1 MLTST
6 QRVISYTNFKPIFA
20 DRNLDKYGFKLN
32 AGILAWTSLSR
43 LQNQRR
49 EMYSQHQSQ
58 SQSHPGKS
66 KRKEQSRTRLAKAKM
81 ISVATPMFAEKG
93 YGATSISEIEIKA
106 NVKRGMLVYHFKT
119 KRNLWM
125 EVADHVFAPVVAKR
139 WEEKAQESL
148 TKHTSPKEK
157 VEKLIREYV
166 RTAAEFPEIDHFYRK
181 VSCETSWRLEYLV
194 TNYLRPEKDY
204 LEQINAETL
213 WQDPRDLMHWY
224 YILYSSCSAIFSSA
238 PECRVLFGI
247 NSLDKEIVEH
257 YADILVNL
265 LLNNSLKT
273 S

>member
-1 MLTST
+1 
-6 QRVISYTNFKPIFA
+6 
-20 DRNLDKYGFKLN
+20 
-32 AGILAWTSLSR
+32 
-43 LQNQRR
+43 
-49 EMYSQHQSQ
+49 MYSQAQH
-58 SQSHPGKS
+58 HPGEP

-81 ISVATPMFAEKG
+81 IRVATPMFAEKG
-93 YGATSISEIEIKA
+93 YGATSVSEIEIKA

-125 EVADHVFAPVVAKR
+125 EVADRVFAPVAKR
-139 WEEKAQESL
+139 WEEKPQGSLAQH
-148 TKHTSPKEK
+148 KSPKEK
-157 VEKLIREYV
+157 VEILIRDYV
-166 RTAAEFPEIDHFYRK
+166 RTAAEFPEIGHFYRK

-194 TNYLRPEKDY
+194 TNYLQPEKDY

-238 PECRVLFGI
+238 PECKMQFGI

-257 YADILVNL
+257 HADILVNL
-265 LLNNSLKT
+265 LLNNSPKP

>member
-1 MLTST
+1 
-6 QRVISYTNFKPIFA
+6 
-20 DRNLDKYGFKLN
+20 
-32 AGILAWTSLSR
+32 
-43 LQNQRR
+43 
-49 EMYSQHQSQ
+49 MYSQAQH
-58 SQSHPGKS
+58 HPGKP

-125 EVADHVFAPVVAKR
+125 EVADRVFAPVAKR
-139 WEEKAQESL
+139 WEEKSEGSLAQH
-148 TKHTSPKEK
+148 KSPKEK
-157 VEKLIREYV
+157 VEILIRDYV
-166 RTAAEFPEIDHFYRK
+166 RTAAEFPEIGHFYRK

-194 TNYLRPEKDY
+194 TNYLQPEKDY

-238 PECRVLFGI
+238 PECKMQFGI
-247 NSLDKEIVEH
+247 NSLDKDIVEH
-257 YADILVNL
+257 HADILVNL
-265 LLNNSLKT
+265 LLNNSPK
-273 S
+273 SS

>member
-1 MLTST
+1 
-6 QRVISYTNFKPIFA
+6 
-20 DRNLDKYGFKLN
+20 
-32 AGILAWTSLSR
+32 
-43 LQNQRR
+43 
-49 EMYSQHQSQ
+49 MYSQAQHHS
-58 SQSHPGKS
+58 GKP

-125 EVADHVFAPVVAKR
+125 EVADRVFAPVAKR
-139 WEEKAQESL
+139 WEEKSQGSLAQH
-148 TKHTSPKEK
+148 KSPKEK
-157 VEKLIREYV
+157 VEILIRDYV
-166 RTAAEFPEIDHFYRK
+166 RTAAEFPEIGHFYRK

-194 TNYLRPEKDY
+194 TNYLQPEKDY

-213 WQDPRDLMHWY
+213 WQDPKDLMHWY

-238 PECRVLFGI
+238 PECKMQFGI

-257 YADILVNL
+257 HADILVNL
-265 LLNNSLKT
+265 LLNNSPKP

>member
-1 MLTST
+1 
-6 QRVISYTNFKPIFA
+6 
-20 DRNLDKYGFKLN
+20 
-32 AGILAWTSLSR
+32 
-43 LQNQRR
+43 
-49 EMYSQHQSQ
+49 MYSQAQH
-58 SQSHPGKS
+58 HPGKP

-125 EVADHVFAPVVAKR
+125 EVADRVFSPVAKR
-139 WEEKAQESL
+139 WEEKSEGSLAQH
-148 TKHTSPKEK
+148 KSPKEK
-157 VEKLIREYV
+157 VEILIRDYV
-166 RTAAEFPEIDHFYRK
+166 RTAAEFPEIGHFYRK

-194 TNYLRPEKDY
+194 TNYLQPEKDY

-238 PECRVLFGI
+238 PECKMQFGI
-247 NSLDKEIVEH
+247 NSLDKEVVEH
-257 YADILVNL
+257 HADILVNL
-265 LLNNSLKT
+265 LLNNSPKP

>member
-1 MLTST
+1 
-6 QRVISYTNFKPIFA
+6 
-20 DRNLDKYGFKLN
+20 
-32 AGILAWTSLSR
+32 
-43 LQNQRR
+43 
-49 EMYSQHQSQ
+49 MYSQAQH
-58 SQSHPGKS
+58 HPGKP

-125 EVADHVFAPVVAKR
+125 EVADRVFAPVAKR
-139 WEEKAQESL
+139 WEEKPQGSLAQH
-148 TKHTSPKEK
+148 KSPKEK
-157 VEKLIREYV
+157 VEILIRDYV
-166 RTAAEFPEIDHFYRK
+166 RTAAEFPEIGQFYRK

-194 TNYLRPEKDY
+194 TNYLQPEKDY

-238 PECRVLFGI
+238 PECKMQFGI
-247 NSLDKEIVEH
+247 NSLDKDIVEH
-257 YADILVNL
+257 HADILVNL
-265 LLNNSLKT
+265 LLNNSPKP

>member
-1 MLTST
+1 
-6 QRVISYTNFKPIFA
+6 
-20 DRNLDKYGFKLN
+20 
-32 AGILAWTSLSR
+32 
-43 LQNQRR
+43 
-49 EMYSQHQSQ
+49 MYSQAQH
-58 SQSHPGKS
+58 HPGEP

-81 ISVATPMFAEKG
+81 IRVATPMFAEKG
-93 YGATSISEIEIKA
+93 YGATSVSEIEIKA

-125 EVADHVFAPVVAKR
+125 EVADRVFAPVAKR
-139 WEEKAQESL
+139 WEEKLQGSLAQH
-148 TKHTSPKEK
+148 KSPKEK
-157 VEKLIREYV
+157 VEILIRDYV
-166 RTAAEFPEIDHFYRK
+166 RTAAEFPEIGHFYRK

-194 TNYLRPEKDY
+194 TNYLQPEKDY

-238 PECRVLFGI
+238 PECKMQFGI

-257 YADILVNL
+257 HADILVNL
-265 LLNNSLKT
+265 LLNNSPKP

>member
-1 MLTST
+1 
-6 QRVISYTNFKPIFA
+6 
-20 DRNLDKYGFKLN
+20 
-32 AGILAWTSLSR
+32 
-43 LQNQRR
+43 
-49 EMYSQHQSQ
+49 MYSQAQH
-58 SQSHPGKS
+58 HPGKP

-125 EVADHVFAPVVAKR
+125 EVADRVFAPVAKR
-139 WEEKAQESL
+139 WEEKSEGSLAQH
-148 TKHTSPKEK
+148 KSPKEK
-157 VEKLIREYV
+157 VEILIRDYV
-166 RTAAEFPEIDHFYRK
+166 RTAAEFPEIGHFYRK

-194 TNYLRPEKDY
+194 TNYLQPEKDY

-224 YILYSSCSAIFSSA
+224 YILYSSCTAIFSSA
-238 PECRVLFGI
+238 PECKMQFGI
-247 NSLDKEIVEH
+247 NSLDKDIVEH
-257 YADILVNL
+257 HADILVNL
-265 LLNNSLKT
+265 LLNNSPKP

>member
-1 MLTST
+1 
-6 QRVISYTNFKPIFA
+6 
-20 DRNLDKYGFKLN
+20 
-32 AGILAWTSLSR
+32 
-43 LQNQRR
+43 
-49 EMYSQHQSQ
+49 MYSQAQH
-58 SQSHPGKS
+58 HPGKP

-125 EVADHVFAPVVAKR
+125 EVADRVFAPVAKR
-139 WEEKAQESL
+139 WEEKSQGSLAQH
-148 TKHTSPKEK
+148 KSPKEK
-157 VEKLIREYV
+157 VELLIRDYV
-166 RTAAEFPEIDHFYRK
+166 RTAAEFPEIGHFYRK

-194 TNYLRPEKDY
+194 TNYLQPEKDY

-238 PECRVLFGI
+238 PECKMQFGI
-247 NSLDKEIVEH
+247 NSLDEDIVEH
-257 YADILVNL
+257 HADILVNL
-265 LLNNSLKT
+265 LLNNSPKP